1 MIYRGFSCV
10 TATGLKEWDDIT
22 YGLEMAV
29 RLIFSIYWYNN
40 RVFKNDTAIGI
51 HWIANVLL
59 K

>member
-29 RLIFSIYWYNN
+29 RLIFSIY
-40 RVFKNDTAIGI
+40 
-51 HWIANVLL
+51 
-59 K
+59 